1 MVSWIS
7 PSSGPRRPSGGSRPR
22 LMLVSPLLA
31 WVLVWVA
38 QGKSQKGT
46 IPPEP
51 LDEQALVLVSGPLGG
66 LPGDGKAVAA
76 AVTIVSSVRSTTT
89 EALKNEIIAAEAALT
104 LRAEVDGAPA
114 VYDSPSVSISLR
126 KVSPGALALSGANL
140 ETVDGA
146 GVTIPADPRVKGRHG
161 GPVTITVT
169 SFHAGDGVKELPSV
183 KYGAN
188 RELRRVGG
196 QDSLS
201 GTKLKEDRVDFFMA
215 KTSVSW
221 RGTVDVK
228 VPGLAAQVPA
238 HDRPWTPYGTDGN
251 FVDEKLEVRSEVEAL
266 AALPEGDSAQK
277 MRGLRRLA
285 RRWHPDKNPE
295 DVERATEVFTY
306 LQELKAALFP
316 HAAAGS

>member
-1 MVSWIS
+1 MTQPCLRCTRTW
-7 PSSGPRRPSGGSRPR
+7 
-22 LMLVSPLLA
+22 LLVAFLLVDWA
-31 WVLVWVA
+31 PVRVA
-38 QGKSQKGT
+38 EGLEEESNS
-46 IPPEP
+46 PEP
-51 LDEQALVLVSGPLGG
+51 FNDQALVAVSPPLGG
-66 LPGDGKAVAA
+66 APGDGKAVAA
-76 AVTIVSSVRSTTT
+76 AVHIVSPVRSTTP
-89 EALKNEIIAAEAALT
+89 EALKAEIIAAEAALT

-114 VYDSPSVSISLR
+114 VYDSPSVSVSLR
-126 KVSPGALALSGANL
+126 KVSPGALVQSGANL

-146 GVTIPADPRVKGRHG
+146 GITIPADPRVRGKHG

-169 SFHAGDGVKELPSV
+169 SFHAGDGVKELPTV

-196 QDSLS
+196 PDAIS
-201 GTKLKEDRVDFFMA
+201 GTKQKEDRVDFFMA

-238 HDRPWTPYGTDGN
+238 HDRPWTPYGTDGR
-251 FVDEKLEVRSEVEAL
+251 FVEEKAEVRREVEAL
-266 AALPEGDSAQK
+266 AILPETSSNQK
-277 MRGLRRLA
+277 QRGLRQLA

-316 HAAAGS
+316 ASATS